1 MLIPSP
7 FYLGI
12 LCKKSYNKM
21 SILTNKE
28 NLGEI
33 MSTGVLFLHGFSG
46 GPYEVQPFA
55 DYIKERTDW
64 VLSIP
69 TFSGHGA
76 AEELAMKG
84 YKAEH
89 WMMEAEIAYRNL
101 KKKVDDVI
109 VVGFSMGGV
118 IAMYLAIRYQVK
130 KLVLLSAAAK
140 YVSPPQLVK
149 DIRVMAEDF
158 LHHQLADNELFAR
171 YKFKFKH
178 VPLSA
183 TVEFTRVVQ
192 KTEPYMQNIKCPT
205 FIVQG
210 QLDGIVPFSTAAY
223 LENLLQS
230 PDIRVYVSKHGKH
243 HICYSDDCQKW
254 FEEVFIFLKGN

>member
-1 MLIPSP
+1 MNSGG
-7 FYLGI
+7 FV
-12 LCKKSYNKM
+12 
-21 SILTNKE
+21 
-28 NLGEI
+28 
-33 MSTGVLFLHGFSG
+33 STGILFLHGFSG
-46 GPYEVQPFA
+46 GPYEVQPLVDFLQQ
-55 DYIKERTDW
+55 RTTW
-64 VLSIP
+64 EVSIL
-69 TFSGHGA
+69 TFSGHGE

-101 KKKVDDVI
+101 KKKVDEII

-118 IAMYLAIRYQVK
+118 IAMYLAIRYKVK

-140 YVSPPQLVK
+140 YISPTQLIK
-149 DIRVMAEDF
+149 DIRLMGEDF
-158 LHHQLADNELFAR
+158 MHHQLGDNELFAS

-192 KTEPYMQNIKCPT
+192 KTAPYIQNIKCPT

-210 QLDGIVPFSTAAY
+210 KLDGIVPFSTAAY
-223 LENLLQS
+223 LQNLLQS
-230 PDIRVYVSKHGKH
+230 TEKRVYISEQGKH
-243 HICYSDDCQKW
+243 HICYSDDCESW
-254 FEEVFIFLKGN
+254 FQQVFQFLTDA

>member
-1 MLIPSP
+1 M
-7 FYLGI
+7 
-12 LCKKSYNKM
+12 
-21 SILTNKE
+21 TNKNE
-28 NLGEI
+28 NLGEK

-55 DYIKERTDW
+55 DFIKARTDW

-101 KKKVDDVI
+101 QKKVDDVI

-118 IAMYLAIRYQVK
+118 IAMYLAIRYRVK

-140 YVSPPQLVK
+140 YVSPTQLVK
-149 DIRVMAEDF
+149 DIRIMAEDF

-171 YKFKFKH
+171 YKFKFKN

-183 TVEFTRVVQ
+183 TKEFTRVVQ
-192 KTEPYMQNIKCPT
+192 KTAPYMKNIKCPT

-210 QLDGIVPFSTAAY
+210 QLDGIVPCSTAAY
-223 LENLLQS
+223 LESLLQS
-230 PDIRVYVSKHGKH
+230 SDKKVYVSKYGKH
-243 HICYSDDCQKW
+243 HICYSDDAEKW
-254 FEEVFIFLKGN
+254 FQEVLLFLKEMQ

>member
-1 MLIPSP
+1 MNV
-7 FYLGI
+7 GD
-12 LCKKSYNKM
+12 K
-21 SILTNKE
+21 
-28 NLGEI
+28 
-33 MSTGVLFLHGFSG
+33 MSTGILFLHGFSG

-55 DYIKERTDW
+55 DFIQQRTAW
-64 VLSIP
+64 EVSIP
-69 TFSGHGA
+69 TFSGHGE

-140 YVSPPQLVK
+140 YISPTQLVK
-149 DIRVMAEDF
+149 DIRAMAEDF
-158 LHHQLADNELFAR
+158 MHHQLENNELFAR

-192 KTEPYMQNIKCPT
+192 KTAPYIQNIKCPT

-210 QLDGIVPFSTAAY
+210 KLDGIVPFSTAAY
-223 LENLLQS
+223 LQNLLQS
-230 PDIRVYVSKHGKH
+230 SEQKLYISEQGKH
-243 HICYSDDCQKW
+243 HICYSDDCEIW
-254 FEEVFIFLKGN
+254 FQEVFDFLTAS

>member
-1 MLIPSP
+1 MDV
-7 FYLGI
+7 
-12 LCKKSYNKM
+12 
-21 SILTNKE
+21 
-28 NLGEI
+28 GE
-33 MSTGVLFLHGFSG
+33 MMTVGVLFLHGFSG

-55 DYIKERTDW
+55 DYIKERTNW
-64 VLSIP
+64 ELSIP

-76 AEELAMKG
+76 ADELAMKG

-101 KKKVDDVI
+101 KKNVDEVI

-118 IAMYLAIRYQVK
+118 IAMYLAIRYKVK

-140 YVSPPQLVK
+140 YVSPTQLVK
-149 DIRVMAEDF
+149 DIRAMAEDF
-158 LHHQLADNELFAR
+158 MHHQLADNELFAR
-171 YKFKFKH
+171 YKFKFKN

-192 KTEPYMQNIKCPT
+192 KTAPYMHNIKCPT

-210 QLDGIVPFSTAAY
+210 KLDGIVPFSTAAY

-230 PDIRVYVSKHGKH
+230 SDKRLYVSEQGKH
-243 HICYSDDCQKW
+243 HICYSEDCESW
-254 FEEVFIFLKGN
+254 FCEVLDFLKETV